1 MHKKIV
7 QWLRKVPQQT
17 FDESNESFAVIKEAG
32 IKHVEGKLSVTHR
45 AFHYA
50 NVVRLS
56 VEVTLLIDVL
66 DIDGQR
72 VGPRRTFAIRDPEG
86 HIITGQGLKVQLTS
100 RR

>member
-1 MHKKIV
+1 MN
-7 QWLRKVPQQT
+7 QM
-17 FDESNESFAVIKEAG
+17 NCFAVIKEAG

-56 VEVTLLIDVL
+56 VEVTLLVDVL
-66 DIDGQR
+66 DVDGQR
-72 VGPRRTFAIRDPEG
+72 VGPRRTFPIRDPEG